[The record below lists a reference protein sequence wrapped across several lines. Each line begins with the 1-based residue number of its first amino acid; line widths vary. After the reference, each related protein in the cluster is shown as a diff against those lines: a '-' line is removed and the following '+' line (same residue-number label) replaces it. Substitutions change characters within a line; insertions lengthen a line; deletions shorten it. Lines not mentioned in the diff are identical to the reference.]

1 MDDATNQPKKV
12 IKMIS
17 LEEVKQLSRLCKI
30 KFSDDEIGDVVN
42 KLRSVIKLI
51 EQLKEVNT
59 EGVEPLTSVVKMNLR
74 MREDEVTV
82 GNIED
87 ELFANVPGS
96 SAALA
101 KEIKC
106 FVVPKVVE

>member
-1 MDDATNQPKKV
+1 
-12 IKMIS
+12 MIS
-17 LEEVKQLSRLCKI
+17 LEEVKQLSRLCRI
-30 KFSDDEIGDVVN
+30 KFSDDEIDGV
-42 KLRSVIKLI
+42 VIKLQNVINMI
-51 EQLKEVNT
+51 EQLQEVDT
-59 EGVEPLTSVVKMNLR
+59 DGIEPLTSVVNAKLR

-82 GNIED
+82 GNLED
-87 ELFANVPGS
+87 QLFANVTGS

>member
-1 MDDATNQPKKV
+1 
-12 IKMIS
+12 MIS
-17 LEEVKQLSRLCKI
+17 LEEIKQLSRLCKI
-30 KFSDDEIGDVVN
+30 KFTDDEIQDVRS
-42 KLRSVIKLI
+42 KLSNVIKLI

-59 EGVEPLTSVVKMNLR
+59 DGVEPLTSVVDAKLKL
-74 MREDEVTV
+74 REDKVTD

-96 SAALA
+96 SASLA